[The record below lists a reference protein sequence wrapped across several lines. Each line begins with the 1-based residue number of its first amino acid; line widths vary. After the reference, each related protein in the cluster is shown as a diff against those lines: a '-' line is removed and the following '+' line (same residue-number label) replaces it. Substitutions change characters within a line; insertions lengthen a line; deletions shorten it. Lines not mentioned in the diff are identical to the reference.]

1 MRVVTDAVKNEERGE
16 AGGGGRARER
26 ERERRKVE
34 TVMHSLHLLTFFPL
48 CQYDSAL

>member
-26 ERERRKVE
+26 EREEESRDRYAFAAFINLLS
-34 TVMHSLHLLTFFPL
+34 SL
-48 CQYDSAL
+48 SV